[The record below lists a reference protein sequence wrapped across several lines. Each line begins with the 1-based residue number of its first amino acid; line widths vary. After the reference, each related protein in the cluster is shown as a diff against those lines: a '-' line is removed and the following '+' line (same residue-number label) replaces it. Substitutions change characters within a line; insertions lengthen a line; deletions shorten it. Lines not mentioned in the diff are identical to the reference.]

1 MKLSNIT
8 KPVTGLLFWSMLT
21 YILYS
26 FADSS
31 WNLGITMGVVM
42 LIFMLCYMIR
52 MMQNK
57 TAKFFLHFIVAT
69 AFGLAEFGMILYRAP
84 LFIMWIIFIILSIAA
99 SFSDKDFISNM
110 NGAYIFISVVAFIIA
125 FAHGTTDMLAL
136 YFMEATFIML
146 HYMQQ
151 TAIRQEENIKIMS
164 SYSVMNEKELYSES
178 SKVTFVTHIILY
190 VICLLIGLIGKI
202 PFFRIISNKI
212 FKIFNRAFDIVKS
225 FKTGEVTYPADDGD
239 ISGDTIEV
247 NEEPITPVHPAW
259 RIIGIVGFTL
269 IMIYLIFL
277 IVDRIRTARK
287 NRVYMPDLDVKTE
300 VKQIK
305 EKKKLKKR
313 ERTDSYRKA
322 IRRIY
327 KVRIKKG
334 RGKRNDD
341 LISKTPHEQ
350 RSKKVS
356 EGYEVSKDFVEM
368 YEKARYGQDKV
379 TKDDVK
385 NMHNL

>member
-31 WNLGITMGVVM
+31 WNLGITMGVAM

-110 NGAYIFISVVAFIIA
+110 NGGYIFISVVVYLIAFI
-125 FAHGTTDMLAL
+125 HGTTDMLIL

>member
-26 FADSS
+26 FTDSS
-31 WNLGITMGVVM
+31 WNLGISMGVAM

-52 MMQNK
+52 IMQNK
-57 TAKFFLHFIVAT
+57 TAKFFLHFVVIT
-69 AFGLAEFGMILYRAP
+69 LFGLAEFGMILYRAP

-99 SFSDKDFISNM
+99 SFSDKDFISDM
-110 NGAYIFISVVAFIIA
+110 NGGYIFISVVVYLIAFI
-125 FAHGTTDMLAL
+125 HGTTDMLIL
-136 YFMEATFIML
+136 YFMEATFIIL

-151 TAIRQEENIKIMS
+151 TAIRQEKNIKTMS

-178 SKVTFVTHIILY
+178 SKVTFVSHMILY
-190 VICLLIGLIGKI
+190 ILCILIGLIGRI
-202 PFFRIISNKI
+202 PFFSMICNKI
-212 FKIFNRAFDIVKS
+212 FKIFNRTFDIVKS
-225 FKTGEVTYPADDGD
+225 FKTGEATYPSDDVG
-239 ISGDTIEV
+239 IPEENIEV
-247 NEEPITPVHPAW
+247 NEEPVTPVHPAW

-269 IMIYLIFL
+269 IMLYLIFL
-277 IVDRIRTARK
+277 IVDRIRTSIK

-334 RGKRNDD
+334 RGRRNDD
-341 LISKTPHEQ
+341 LVSKTPHEQ
-350 RSKKVS
+350 RNKKIS
-356 EGYEVSKDFVEM
+356 EGYEVSRDFVEM
-368 YEKARYGQDKV
+368 YEKARYGRDNV
-379 TKDDVK
+379 TKDDVR

>member
-26 FADSS
+26 FTDSS
-31 WNLGITMGVVM
+31 WNLGISMGVAM

-57 TAKFFLHFIVAT
+57 TAKFFLHFVVMT
-69 AFGLAEFGMILYRAP
+69 LFGLAEFGMILYRAP

-99 SFSDKDFISNM
+99 SFSDKDFISDM
-110 NGAYIFISVVAFIIA
+110 NGGYIFISVVVYLIAFI
-125 FAHGTTDMLAL
+125 HGTTGMLIL

-151 TAIRQEENIKIMS
+151 TAKRQEENIKTMS

-178 SKVTFVTHIILY
+178 SKVTFVSHMILY
-190 VICLLIGLIGKI
+190 ILCMLIGLIV
-202 PFFRIISNKI
+202 
-212 FKIFNRAFDIVKS
+212 NRTFDIVKS
-225 FKTGEVTYPADDGD
+225 FKTGESTYPSDDVG
-239 ISGDTIEV
+239 IPEENIEV
-247 NEEPITPVHPAW
+247 NEEPVTPVHPAW

-269 IMIYLIFL
+269 IMLYLIFL
-277 IVDRIRTARK
+277 IVDRIRTSIK

-334 RGKRNDD
+334 RGRRNDD
-341 LISKTPHEQ
+341 LVSKTPHEQ
-350 RSKKVS
+350 RSKKIS
-356 EGYEVSKDFVEM
+356 EGYEISRDFVEM
-368 YEKARYGQDKV
+368 YEKARYGRDNV
-379 TKDDVK
+379 TKDDVR

>member
-31 WNLGITMGVVM
+31 WNLGITMGVAM

-305 EKKKLKKR
+305 EEKKLKKR

>member
-31 WNLGITMGVVM
+31 WNLGITMGVAM

-178 SKVTFVTHIILY
+178 SKVTFVSHVILY

>member
-21 YILYS
+21 YILYT
-26 FADSS
+26 FDDSS
-31 WNLGITMGVVM
+31 WNLGISMGAAMVV
-42 LIFMLCYMIR
+42 FMLCYLIR

-57 TAKFFLHFIVAT
+57 TAKFFLHFVVAT
-69 AFGLAEFGMILYRAP
+69 FFGLAEFGMILYRAP

-110 NGAYIFISVVAFIIA
+110 NGAYIFISVVTFIIA
-125 FAHGTTDMLAL
+125 FAHGTTNMTAL
-136 YFMEATFIML
+136 YFIEATFIMI

-164 SYSVMNEKELYSES
+164 SYSVMDEKELYSES
-178 SKVTFVTHIILY
+178 SKVTFVSHMILY
-190 VICLLIGLIGKI
+190 VLCLLIGLIGKI
-202 PFFRIISNKI
+202 PFFRIISNKV
-212 FKIFNRAFDIVKS
+212 FKIFNRTFDIVKS
-225 FKTGEVTYPADDGD
+225 FKTGQVTYPEDDGD
-239 ISGDTIEV
+239 IPGGTIEV

-277 IVDRIRTARK
+277 IVDRIRSARK
-287 NRVYMPDLDVKTE
+287 NRVYMPDLGVTTE

-305 EKKKLKKR
+305 EEKKLKKR

-368 YEKARYGQDKV
+368 YEMARYGQDNV
-379 TKDDVK
+379 TKDDVR

>member
-31 WNLGITMGVVM
+31 WNLGITMGVAM

-99 SFSDKDFISNM
+99 SFSDKDFISDM
-110 NGAYIFISVVAFIIA
+110 NGGYIFISVVAFIIA

>member
-31 WNLGITMGVVM
+31 WNLGITMGVAM
-42 LIFMLCYMIR
+42 LIFMLCYIIR

-69 AFGLAEFGMILYRAP
+69 AFGLAEFGMILYKAP

-178 SKVTFVTHIILY
+178 SKVTFVSHIILY

-212 FKIFNRAFDIVKS
+212 FKIFNRTFDIVKS
-225 FKTGEVTYPADDGD
+225 FKTGEVTYPTDDGD
-239 ISGDTIEV
+239 ISGGTIEV

-327 KVRIKKG
+327 KVCIKKG
-334 RGKRNDD
+334 RGRRNDD
-341 LISKTPHEQ
+341 LVSKTPHEQ

-356 EGYEVSKDFVEM
+356 EGYEVSKEFVEM
-368 YEKARYGQDKV
+368 YEKARYGQDNV

>member
-31 WNLGITMGVVM
+31 WNLGITMGVAM

-99 SFSDKDFISNM
+99 SFSDKDFISDM
-110 NGAYIFISVVAFIIA
+110 NGGYIFISVVAFIIA

-269 IMIYLIFL
+269 IMIYLILL

>member
-31 WNLGITMGVVM
+31 WNLGITMGVAM

-57 TAKFFLHFIVAT
+57 TAKFFLHFVVAT

-110 NGAYIFISVVAFIIA
+110 NGSYIFISVVVFLIAFI
-125 FAHGTTDMLAL
+125 HGTTDMLAL

-178 SKVTFVTHIILY
+178 SKVTFVSHMILY

-212 FKIFNRAFDIVKS
+212 FKIFNRTFDIVKS

-239 ISGDTIEV
+239 ISGGIIEV
-247 NEEPITPVHPAW
+247 DEEPITPVHPAW

-287 NRVYMPDLDVKTE
+287 NRAYMPDLGVKTE

-305 EKKKLKKR
+305 EEKRLKKR
-313 ERTDSYRKA
+313 EKTDSYRKA

-368 YEKARYGQDKV
+368 YEKARYGQDSV

>member
-31 WNLGITMGVVM
+31 WNLGITMGVAM

>member
-31 WNLGITMGVVM
+31 WNLGITMGVAM

-178 SKVTFVTHIILY
+178 SKVTFVSHVILY

-305 EKKKLKKR
+305 EEKKLKKR

>member
-31 WNLGITMGVVM
+31 WNLGITMGVAM

-69 AFGLAEFGMILYRAP
+69 AFGLAEFGMILYKAP
-84 LFIMWIIFIILSIAA
+84 LFVMWIIFIILSIAA

-178 SKVTFVTHIILY
+178 SKVTFVSHIILY

-212 FKIFNRAFDIVKS
+212 FKIFNRTFDIVKS
-225 FKTGEVTYPADDGD
+225 FKTGEVTYPTDDGD
-239 ISGDTIEV
+239 ISGGTIEV

-287 NRVYMPDLDVKTE
+287 NRVYMPDLGVKTE

-305 EKKKLKKR
+305 EEKKLKKR

-368 YEKARYGQDKV
+368 YEKARYGQDNV

>member
-31 WNLGITMGVVM
+31 WNLGITMGVAM

-239 ISGDTIEV
+239 ISEGTIEV

-277 IVDRIRTARK
+277 IVDRIRTSIK

-305 EKKKLKKR
+305 EEKKLKKR

>member
-31 WNLGITMGVVM
+31 WNLGITMGVAM

-178 SKVTFVTHIILY
+178 SKVTFVSHVILY

-247 NEEPITPVHPAW
+247 NEEPITPVHPSW

-305 EKKKLKKR
+305 EEKKLKKR